1 LNEVVREV
9 LGMQRF
15 AVVPG
20 VTLRADLATD
30 LPSAKMDKDLV
41 ATTLENVLRN
51 AYEAMPGGGT
61 VTVRTERIAD
71 SGGVAVSV
79 EDEGEGM
86 DARVLDRASNEF
98 FTTKAT
104 GSGLG
109 LSFAE
114 RVAQAHGGTLS
125 LTSRAGKGTVVTLSL
140 PETSPTL
147 T

>member
-1 LNEVVREV
+1 
-9 LGMQRF
+9 
-15 AVVPG
+15 
-20 VTLRADLATD
+20 T
-30 LPSAKMDKDLV
+30 SMDKDLV

-51 AYEAMPGGGT
+51 AYEAMPSGGI
-61 VTVRTERIAD
+61 VTVRTERVAGG

-86 DARVLDRASNEF
+86 DARTLDRASDEL

-114 RVAQAHGGTLS
+114 RVAQAHGGTLK
-125 LTSRAGKGTVVTLSL
+125 LTSRAGKGTVVRLSL
-140 PETSPTL
+140 PTSD
-147 T
+147 